1 MQLNVILYN
10 DSVDTVAL
18 EQVGNVKAGARTN
31 FAAAFRAIE
40 EFVAVGAVAVLF
52 LSDGFDT
59 SNEDYWSELERHP
72 QRAACSQLARRRCNP
87 TLHISIITL
96 ITCITQLLTYSLN
109 QNTACSMHVL
119 CEI

>member
-59 SNEDYWSELERHP
+59 SNEDYWSELDILN
-72 QRAACSQLARRRCNP
+72 AQLARSLRADGA
-87 TLHISIITL
+87 TLL
-96 ITCITQLLTYSLN
+96 CIYPLS
-109 QNTACSMHVL
+109 H
-119 CEI
+119 